1 MVLLTKEEASE
12 KIFQEERE
20 VRDSDKTEIYKT
32 EDQEETEIITVT
44 TGPSNEEIS
53 RKAEFHEPHVNH
65 LKITIKLKLSRRKFA
80 LWEWWVYILIFRM
93 RICTSFSQLRVL
105 CKNVSLS
112 KTISDEAWLLLL
124 LSIIMPLQ
132 QKVLLQTWINTR
144 WWTVFWLLSH
154 TRTTEDDTF

>member
-80 LWEWWVYILIFRM
+80 L
-93 RICTSFSQLRVL
+93 
-105 CKNVSLS
+105 
-112 KTISDEAWLLLL
+112 
-124 LSIIMPLQ
+124 
-132 QKVLLQTWINTR
+132 
-144 WWTVFWLLSH
+144 
-154 TRTTEDDTF
+154 